1 MKNKKLYYMCFCAAL
16 VGSLQTVYGQTE
28 DEVGQLAAVSE
39 DSSQVIVRREMDK
52 IPTVSYRGKLVDAA
66 TGAPVQGGIVQAA
79 VTTVLVLFPTKREN
93 LKSRFPFMLHSCWC
107 VRLLMPLSG
116 YICRER

>member
-1 MKNKKLYYMCFCAAL
+1 MKDRAMKNKKLYYMCFCAAL

-52 IPTVSYRGKLVDAA
+52 IPTVSYRGKACRRSYGS
-66 TGAPVQGGIVQAA
+66 TGTRWYRAS
-79 VTTVLVLFPTKREN
+79 
-93 LKSRFPFMLHSCWC
+93 SR
-107 VRLLMPLSG
+107 
-116 YICRER
+116 

>member
-1 MKNKKLYYMCFCAAL
+1 MKDRAMKNKKLYYMCFCAAL

-79 VTTVLVLFPTKREN
+79 GDD
-93 LKSRFPFMLHSCWC
+93 RFS
-107 VRLLMPLSG
+107 S
-116 YICRER
+116 ISDEK